1 MAVQQELPRSFRRI
15 MLELARE
22 PGHPAGDPQSGYQ
35 IVVPL
40 TDDRRIDAG
49 LWDKYRDNYRV
60 TRFRA
65 DGERDIGHVLHRP
78 GGSWAFHYDIS
89 GEEDDE
95 TGYRLK
101 SERFDVGEYV
111 SIKDDTGMH
120 TYVITLVDYL

>member
-1 MAVQQELPRSFRRI
+1 MDTPRELPRSFRRI

-22 PGHPAGDPQSGYQ
+22 PGHPAGDPRSGYQ
-35 IVVPL
+35 LVVPL
-40 TDDRRIDAG
+40 TKDGLIDAE
-49 LWDKYRDNYRV
+49 LWDEYRDHYRV

-89 GEEDDE
+89 GEGDDE